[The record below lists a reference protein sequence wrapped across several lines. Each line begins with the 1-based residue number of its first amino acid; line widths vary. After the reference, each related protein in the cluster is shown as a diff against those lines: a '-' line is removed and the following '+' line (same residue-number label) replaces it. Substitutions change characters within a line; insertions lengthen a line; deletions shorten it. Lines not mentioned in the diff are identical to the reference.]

1 MKKLILYDLAQRRRA
16 EHILPEAAGG
26 DPCSQH
32 RRGKQKWHSE
42 YQPGDFNGA
51 LGQNKS
57 LITH

>member
-51 LGQNKS
+51 PGQNKS
-57 LITH
+57 